1 MKMYTTTE
9 AAKIFGVT
17 RKTVLNWIDKGIIK
31 AVQPLREYRIS
42 EEEIERLMKGE
53 K

>member
-1 MKMYTTTE
+1 MKTVTE
-9 AAKIFGVT
+9 TAKLFGVSRQT
-17 RKTVLNWIDKGIIK
+17 MLTWINEGIIK
-31 AVQPLREYRIS
+31 AIKPRKEYRIS

>member
-1 MKMYTTTE
+1 MKSTTE
-9 AAKIFGVT
+9 VAKIFGVANQT
-17 RKTVLNWIDKGIIK
+17 ILRWIANGTIK
-31 AVQPLREYRIS
+31 AIRPAGSYRIS